1 MSIRI
6 IVTGTESTGKT
17 TLCEQLQK
25 HYDCIYIPD
34 VSRDYIAALNRAY
47 TYEDVLQIARDIIA
61 VEDEAISKMNSS
73 PLGRLGGAF
82 IISDNDL
89 INIKIWLQYYSWI
102 IPQWLEDAI
111 IQRQPDLFLIC
122 NIDLPW
128 VEDEQRANP
137 HDRDKL
143 YQQFLEELNA
153 LQANYSIVSG
163 NSTKRLQS
171 AVNELDSLL
180 RK

>member
-1 MSIRI
+1 MSSKRV

-17 TLCEQLQK
+17 TLCEQLQH

-61 VEDEAISKMNSS
+61 VEDEAIAKKQS
-73 PLGRLGGAF
+73 L

-89 INIKIWLQYYSWI
+89 INTKIWLQYYSWAV
-102 IPQWLEDAI
+102 PQWLEDAI
-111 IQRQPDLFLIC
+111 ITRQPDLVLLC

-128 VEDEQRANP
+128 VADEQRANP
-137 HDRDKL
+137 NDRDAL
-143 YQQFLEELNA
+143 FQQFIAELNK
-153 LQANYSIVSG
+153 LGSKYQLISG
-163 NSTKRLQS
+163 DSTQRLQT
-171 AVNELDSLL
+171 AVNHIDFLL
-180 RK
+180 TK